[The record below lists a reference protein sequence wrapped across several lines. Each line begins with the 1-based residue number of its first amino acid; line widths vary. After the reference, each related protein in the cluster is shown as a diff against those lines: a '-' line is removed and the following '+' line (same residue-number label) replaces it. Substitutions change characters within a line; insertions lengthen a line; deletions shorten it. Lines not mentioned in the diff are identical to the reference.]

1 MEEEE
6 GAATPPRLETD
17 GEGPSTVISY
27 KPEQRQLIR
36 ALFHHLINQLTD
48 DELEA
53 FRCQLSP
60 IFENKLQEATK

>member
-1 MEEEE
+1 M
-6 GAATPPRLETD
+6 
-17 GEGPSTVISY
+17 ISY

-53 FRCQLSP
+53 FRRQLSP